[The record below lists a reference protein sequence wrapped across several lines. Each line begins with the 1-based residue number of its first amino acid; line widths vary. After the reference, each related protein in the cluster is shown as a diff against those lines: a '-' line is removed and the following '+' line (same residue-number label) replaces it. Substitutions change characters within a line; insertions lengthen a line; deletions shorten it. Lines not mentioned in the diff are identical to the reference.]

1 MNAHGSARESFGG
14 DPLEIGALG
23 ATGGVEAVLKQTAAN
38 LSILHRE
45 TPSISDNRSFNVS
58 KLTQLEIEQFENM
71 DAALEK

>member
-1 MNAHGSARESFGG
+1 MNPHGSARESFGG

-23 ATGGVEAVLKQTAAN
+23 ATGGVEAVLKQTAN

-58 KLTQLEIEQFENM
+58 KLTQLELEQFENM
-71 DAALEK
+71 DASLDK